1 MDTNGP
7 ASFDRDRDREQD
19 PPTGCD
25 SGTESGLLIP
35 VLAAYRRRLGHYCSD
50 RRDAAQRTLIV
61 DCPSL
66 LARSAL
72 AVTIMMFSLAAGLAR
87 QVRAQTLCEV
97 PGGSGVIQLAVGIIV
112 SLVALGAIVKF
123 GAGFLQWLTGSQRA
137 FYFSVAA
144 GIIAIFVAAN
154 FDAIVPWLFEQVS
167 SGGSGGGGLG
177 AAGVDCMTGGGG

>member
-1 MDTNGP
+1 MDTDGP
-7 ASFDRDRDREQD
+7 ASFDRDREQD
-19 PPTGCD
+19 PPTRRD
-25 SGTESGLLIP
+25 SGTESGLSIP
-35 VLAAYRRRLGHYCSD
+35 LLAACRQRLNHYCSD
-50 RRDAAQRTLIV
+50 RRDAAQWTFLV

-72 AVTIMMFSLAAGLAR
+72 AVTIMVLGLAAGLA
-87 QVRAQTLCEV
+87 QVVRAQTLCEV

-137 FYFSVAA
+137 FYFSIAA

-167 SGGSGGGGLG
+167 SGGGGGGLG